1 MCCSPGTGAS
11 LPVRGTAT
19 PAGDPQPVPAPPGSE
34 GWLKPAFSS
43 SGREKMVVGQPR
55 GAQEGEDFLKQ
66 QEEQHLGRCAAGWR
80 PAQPECVGQRYRE
93 PFAGLRAAR
102 KRKVFSLPASRRQ
115 TALVLHKKVQLQP
128 TLGGHINPPGA

>member
-1 MCCSPGTGAS
+1 
-11 LPVRGTAT
+11 
-19 PAGDPQPVPAPPGSE
+19 
-34 GWLKPAFSS
+34 
-43 SGREKMVVGQPR
+43 MVVGQPR

-66 QEEQHLGRCAAGWR
+66 QEEQHLGHCAAGWR

-128 TLGGHINPPGA
+128 TLGGPHKSARGMSTVWCGLVLPWQKTSKVESSWGGNSEGKTC